1 MGSARGCRL
10 LEVFKK
16 TKMTNSK
23 HLIHRTLDI
32 GSGLILAVIIQILV
46 FPLYDIHINIW
57 EMFHL
62 SLIFMVVSIARSYLW
77 SKYIF
82 KYK

>member
-1 MGSARGCRL
+1 
-10 LEVFKK
+10 
-16 TKMTNSK
+16 MTNTK

-32 GSGLILAVIIQILV
+32 GSGLILAVIIQILI

>member
-1 MGSARGCRL
+1 
-10 LEVFKK
+10 
-16 TKMTNSK
+16 MTNSK

-46 FPLYDIHINIW
+46 FPLYDLHINIW

>member
-1 MGSARGCRL
+1 
-10 LEVFKK
+10 
-16 TKMTNSK
+16 MTNTK

-46 FPLYDIHINIW
+46 FPLYEIHIDIW

>member
-1 MGSARGCRL
+1 
-10 LEVFKK
+10 
-16 TKMTNSK
+16 MTNTK

-32 GSGLILAVIIQILV
+32 GSGLIIAVIIQILV

>member
-1 MGSARGCRL
+1 
-10 LEVFKK
+10 
-16 TKMTNSK
+16 MTNTK

-32 GSGLILAVIIQILV
+32 GSGLIIAVIIQILV
-46 FPLYDIHINIW
+46 FPLYDIHIEIW
-57 EMFHL
+57 EMFHI
-62 SLIFMVVSIARSYLW
+62 SLVFMVVSIARSYLW

>member
-1 MGSARGCRL
+1 MQKETKL
-10 LEVFKK
+10 KEVQV
-16 TKMTNSK
+16 TMTNTK

-46 FPLYDIHINIW
+46 FPLYEIHIDIW

>member
-1 MGSARGCRL
+1 MI
-10 LEVFKK
+10 VFVYKK
-16 TKMTNSK
+16 EKMTNTK

>member
-1 MGSARGCRL
+1 
-10 LEVFKK
+10 
-16 TKMTNSK
+16 MTSIK

-32 GSGLILAVIIQILV
+32 GSGLILAVLIQILV

-57 EMFHL
+57 EMFHI

>member
-1 MGSARGCRL
+1 
-10 LEVFKK
+10 
-16 TKMTNSK
+16 MTNTK

>member
-1 MGSARGCRL
+1 M
-10 LEVFKK
+10 KK
-16 TKMTNSK
+16 TK
-23 HLIHRTLDI
+23 HLLHRTLDI
-32 GSGLILAVIIQILV
+32 GSGFILAVIIQILI
-46 FPLYDIHINIW
+46 FPLYDIHIEIW
-57 EMFHL
+57 EMFHI

>member
-1 MGSARGCRL
+1 
-10 LEVFKK
+10 
-16 TKMTNSK
+16 MTNTK

-32 GSGLILAVIIQILV
+32 GSGLILAVIIQILI
-46 FPLYDIHINIW
+46 FPLYDIHIEIW
-57 EMFHL
+57 EMFHI
-62 SLIFMVVSIARSYLW
+62 SLVFMVVSIARSYLW

>member
-1 MGSARGCRL
+1 
-10 LEVFKK
+10 
-16 TKMTNSK
+16 MTNSK

>member
-1 MGSARGCRL
+1 
-10 LEVFKK
+10 
-16 TKMTNSK
+16 MTNTK

-57 EMFHL
+57 EMFRL

>member
-1 MGSARGCRL
+1 
-10 LEVFKK
+10 
-16 TKMTNSK
+16 MTNSK

-62 SLIFMVVSIARSYLW
+62 SLIFMVVSIARSYIW

>member
-1 MGSARGCRL
+1 
-10 LEVFKK
+10 
-16 TKMTNSK
+16 MTNIK

-32 GSGLILAVIIQILV
+32 GSGLLIAIIIQILI
-46 FPLYDIHINIW
+46 FPLYDIHIEIW
-57 EMFHL
+57 EMFHI
-62 SLIFMVVSIARSYLW
+62 SLVFMVVSIARSYLW